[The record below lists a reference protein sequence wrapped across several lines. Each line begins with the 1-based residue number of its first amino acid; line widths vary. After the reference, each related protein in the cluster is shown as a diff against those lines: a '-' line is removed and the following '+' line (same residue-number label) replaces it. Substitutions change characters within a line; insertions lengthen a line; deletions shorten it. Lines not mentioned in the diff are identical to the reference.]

1 MQQLFVSF
9 LISRRQQILQPSD
22 MLRIAVQ
29 LSSGMEYLSSRQI
42 VHQDLAARN
51 VFVSNMAHVK
61 ISHLGLG
68 RDAYP
73 LDYFTPPG
81 LKTALPI
88 RWMAPESI
96 LNRTFSVESDL
107 WSFGVT
113 LWEVSDLVIYFLLH
127 LNLNQVSVSS

>member
-1 MQQLFVSF
+1 MQQYFISCIHQFVVHF
-9 LISRRQQILQPSD
+9 FILCRQQILQPSD
-22 MLRIAVQ
+22 MLRIAIQ
-29 LSSGMEYLSSRQI
+29 LSSAMEYLSSRHI

-51 VFVSNMAHVK
+51 VLVSNMAHVK
-61 ISHLGLG
+61 ISDLGLG

-81 LKTALPI
+81 SIVALPI

-96 LNRTFSVESDL
+96 LNRIFSAETDV

-113 LWEVSDLVIYFLLH
+113 LWEVSNRVI
-127 LNLNQVSVSS
+127 NSD